1 MTQNILRTGFG
12 DADMSG
18 STPNKDE
25 YVCGFSRL
33 IHNNIENEHI
43 NFDFDE
49 VLMNVRLSGEKVIDV
64 SWLYANTSKSEIVI
78 NYSYDSVY
86 YS

>member
-1 MTQNILRTGFG
+1 
-12 DADMSG
+12 
-18 STPNKDE
+18 
-25 YVCGFSRL
+25 
-33 IHNNIENEHI
+33 
-43 NFDFDE
+43 
-49 VLMNVRLSGEKVIDV
+49 MNVRLSGEKVIDG